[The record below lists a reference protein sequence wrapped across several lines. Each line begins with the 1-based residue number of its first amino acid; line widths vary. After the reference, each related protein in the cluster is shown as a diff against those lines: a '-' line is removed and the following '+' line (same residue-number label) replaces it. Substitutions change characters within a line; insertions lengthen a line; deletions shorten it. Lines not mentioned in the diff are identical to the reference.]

1 MATEIKSTSIKSQNL
16 IAEPVANKP
25 ASPEQGQ
32 IIQANGTGNIAK
44 GIYQYSGASWVSLD
58 NAQGDLETLRLIMS
72 TDTDAVGFSSALNS
86 TSTLAGNTNAI
97 PHETSTGTGMLGA
110 LEIPST
116 GGDALLTEFD
126 ANKVFRYYSAGANNN
141 NDYFGIPVDIPAQ
154 TRGQNIVIKFKYRTE
169 EASAASSNGDFQV
182 SVWDKSNGV
191 KTTSTNTST
200 VAAGAAITVASST
213 GMAVGD
219 KIWLESGGNAVN
231 NVGNSITE
239 AYITEVTNST
249 TIEISETWTPA
260 STAGSLVVS
269 GWLSDKTSGL
279 LPSADSD
286 TNKVGKDFSI
296 AVKTEEDTAQVVVWF
311 SNKSTTTNVIELFL
325 DGILVSQNKF
335 LQVETQLPYER
346 YFAVGGGLVGT
357 TGAFDKSISWS
368 TGTVVTNTI
377 KHTATVEESASNGW
391 TMTMLQ
397 DCKINMNATVYDS
410 SDTFNYLGILVNS
423 YDPGDTAY
431 SLATG
436 GNGGV
441 VAINEDMRPGSAG
454 DMHTSCFWSGNV
466 KKGDVIRVQTYQ
478 DPTGGG
484 ASRIWV
490 DAQPL
495 PSTSIVLES
504 QDEIFTSYTPWT
516 PTISGYGAS
525 VNQQF
530 QWRRNGSNMEML
542 VFIDPGTAN
551 GDHVYFTIPSGYN
564 IDYQKLG
571 KGAGGW
577 NHPIAAAGFNTYNAG
592 NYMWV
597 VNNGYDNRIYLGVQN
612 GTNSNFNPQAGTG
625 FGSSE
630 MSGFISVP
638 IVGWNT
644 NFNPLLSMPLVELG
658 GAVEEYSVA
667 GNATDSTNET
677 YRPYFNSTGTEY
689 IVNKNTINLYGTV
702 DNNSTQGWNFKASQ
716 RCIVTWAGSFGNNS
730 AGGQWA
736 LIKTPHAPWTGTT
749 ASDNPISNAQFDSF
763 VLGGGVA
770 PQTGGETSRQT
781 FRFVMEPGEYIQVVK
796 SFNGN
801 ESMNYITGIYMCV
814 EKDFANT
821 NMAHIIKP
829 AVAMLK
835 DIKAYNV
842 EGGTS
847 TAGTNTRVLNTVN
860 GESWFVSL
868 TGTGTTGVGGSNT
881 DFTLEPGTY
890 KIVGNFE
897 VYKSDRTFVWLYD
910 VTNSTSLSQYVG
922 STSYQHSGTGIGSG
936 QAHLHIPTL
945 TITSSTE
952 FNIKH
957 YVETGLSTEGWGVAH
972 DQSGYNTC
980 YATLQIEKLK

>member
-1 MATEIKSTSIKSQNL
+1 MATEIKSTSIKSQNI
-16 IAEPVANKP
+16 IAEPQANKP
-25 ASPEQGQ
+25 GSPEQGQ
-32 IIQANGTGNIAK
+32 IIQATGTGDIAK

-86 TSTLAGNTNAI
+86 TSTLAGNTNAV

-169 EASAASSNGDFQV
+169 EASADSSDGDFQV

-191 KTTSTNTST
+191 KTTSTNVSGTGAIS
-200 VAAGAAITVASST
+200 AGSAITVASST

-231 NVGNSITE
+231 NVGNSITQ
-239 AYITEVTNST
+239 AYVTEVTSGT
-249 TIEISETWTPA
+249 SIKISETWTPA

-311 SNKSTTTNVIELFL
+311 SNKSTTTNVIELFF

-335 LQVETQLPYER
+335 LQVETQFPYER

-357 TGAFDKSISWS
+357 ATAYDKSISWS

-410 SDTFNYLGILVNS
+410 SDTFNYLGIVVNS
-423 YDPGDTAY
+423 ADPSDTVY
-431 SLATG
+431 SIATG
-436 GNGGV
+436 GTGGV

-454 DMHTSCFWSGNV
+454 DMHTSCFWSGHV

-504 QDEIFTSYTPWT
+504 QDEIFSDWQPYTPVMLSDSTKGNW
-516 PTISGYGAS
+516 GAAAT
-525 VNQQF
+525 NIDF
-530 QWRRNGSNMEML
+530 WWRRDGGDML
-542 VFIDPGTAN
+542 IRGFFTVASTGATAYNAYID
-551 GDHVYFTIPSGYN
+551 IPSGYAMDIGRMNSTTLRNQLGTYLLINNTNQYYDGNAGN
-564 IDYQKLG
+564 ITTNSTDMTNFYLSKQATNG
-571 KGAGGW
+571 TTMA
-577 NHPIAAAGFNTYNAG
+577 IAAA
-592 NYMWV
+592 
-597 VNNGYDNRIYLGVQN
+597 NNVGGGD
-612 GTNSNFNPQAGTG
+612 
-625 FGSSE
+625 
-630 MSGFISVP
+630 SVSLECRLP
-638 IVGWNT
+638 IAGWNT
-644 NFNPLLSMPLVELG
+644 NFNPLLSMPLVDVGRDIESLTLQDPI
-658 GAVEEYSVA
+658 GATASSSQRVCYATVLDDTDYSGDLFTYDNNTTTGLKITFNQNVDA
-667 GNATDSTNET
+667 DVNFGAIATS
-677 YRPYFNSTGTEY
+677 SQWMG
-689 IVNKNTINLYGTV
+689 INKNYDSATTGAISVPAANTLAFGNTGPANVRTLPYSGK
-702 DNNSTQGWNFKASQ
+702 FKAGDYLHFHCAINTTSSDGD
-716 RCIVTWAGSFGNNS
+716 RVTFS
-730 AGGQWA
+730 
-736 LIKTPHAPWTGTT
+736 IT
-749 ASDNPISNAQFDSF
+749 A
-763 VLGGGVA
+763 
-770 PQTGGETSRQT
+770 R
-781 FRFVMEPGEYIQVVK
+781 
-796 SFNGN
+796 
-801 ESMNYITGIYMCV
+801 
-814 EKDFANT
+814 KDRGNT

-829 AVAMLK
+829 AVAVLTDEK
-835 DIKAYNV
+835 
-842 EGGTS
+842 GG
-847 TAGTNTRVLNTVN
+847 TVN
-860 GESWFVSL
+860 GGDSVSTGWTAREINTIRGDSWFVTLS
-868 TGTGTTGVGGSNT
+868 GTGTTGLGGTNK

-890 KIVGNFE
+890 EIEAFGPFYSTHYSQHRLYDKTNSEIVIVG
-897 VYKSDRTFVWLYD
+897 
-910 VTNSTSLSQYVG
+910 TNNQG
-922 STSYQHSGTGIGSG
+922 STSTGFVNGPVSGVFN
-936 QAHLHIPTL
+936 
-945 TITSSTE
+945 ITTSTE
-952 FNIKH
+952 YNLEYRVSTAVSTYGLGEDSTFSATGDKSVYANIK
-957 YVETGLSTEGWGVAH
+957 
-972 DQSGYNTC
+972 
-980 YATLQIEKLK
+980 IRKLK